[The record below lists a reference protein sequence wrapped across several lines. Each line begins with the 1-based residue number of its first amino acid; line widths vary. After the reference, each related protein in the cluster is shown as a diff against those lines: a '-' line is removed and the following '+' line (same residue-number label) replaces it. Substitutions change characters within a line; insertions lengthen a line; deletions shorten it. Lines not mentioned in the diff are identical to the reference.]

1 MNRRDFIAGAVGGFI
16 VGAGIGYAVG
26 RRRPTAETTPAET
39 QSGALAP
46 ERSRG
51 SPLGK
56 AAEPARVPS

>member
-16 VGAGIGYAVG
+16 VGAGVGYSIG
-26 RRRPTAETTPAET
+26 RRKPSAETAPAES

-46 ERSRG
+46 DRSRG
-51 SPLGK
+51 RPLGG